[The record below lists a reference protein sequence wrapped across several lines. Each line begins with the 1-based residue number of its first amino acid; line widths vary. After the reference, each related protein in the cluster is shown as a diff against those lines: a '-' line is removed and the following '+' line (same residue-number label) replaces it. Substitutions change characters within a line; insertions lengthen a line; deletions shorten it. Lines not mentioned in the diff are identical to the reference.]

1 MSQAPLSPEA
11 PGTHGGA
18 PGCGLISQWG
28 EKGEE
33 LYASL
38 MLAYSRS
45 RVFPSLFGQ
54 LTYWVPLDNVLSK
67 VTWLVPRY
75 EEGTAVRHQEFGY
88 GCVGNVTGRSRVS
101 GQG

>member
-1 MSQAPLSPEA
+1 MSQAVLSPGA
-11 PGTHGGA
+11 PGSRGGA

-28 EKGEE
+28 ERGEE

-45 RVFPSLFGQ
+45 RVFPSLVGQ
-54 LTYWVPLDNVLSK
+54 LTYWVLLGRDLSK

-75 EEGTAVRHQEFGY
+75 EEGTGVRRQEFGY
-88 GCVGNVTGRSRVS
+88 GCVGNITGQSRVS